1 MNSTF
6 QGRADVRRSQP
17 RWQHMAR
24 IAKRLVGD
32 FGKPLK
38 VLHDVAVQFP
48 CCDPET
54 IGEIEQA
61 R

>member
-1 MNSTF
+1 
-6 QGRADVRRSQP
+6 
-17 RWQHMAR
+17 MACA
-24 IAKRLVGD
+24 AKQLAGD

-48 CCDPET
+48 CYDAET